1 MISLKL
7 RDDLAQEHWKAIE
20 GHLNDPRRRKTNN
33 LGYFEERVKRVF
45 TDGTTLKDIVLAS
58 PQNLEKMKC
67 QFSKIRGDADD
78 DKQFMKSFNCFRTNY
93 DKLNKRVIELEDKT
107 FYNSHTIIQNLG
119 LQVCPYCNRNQI
131 GYIKGRN
138 KAIHTL
144 DHFYPKA
151 DYPILALSFYNLIP
165 CCAACNKLKGPDE
178 PIFQNPYDSNHDWK
192 FKLRPSNAN
201 FLTNDEGVS
210 LDLVSTK
217 SDEKL
222 RAFEEVFH
230 VSDAYEIHKRDARE
244 VLKRHHVYNDTFLK
258 ELAKT
263 LDWESSDS
271 MSALKEMV
279 FGQQPSED
287 DIAHRALGKLAY
299 DILKD
304 ADLLF

>member
-1 MISLKL
+1 MINLPL
-7 RDDLAQEHWKAIE
+7 RDDLAQQHWEAIKW
-20 GHLNDPRRRKTNN
+20 HLSGLKKSSRTNN
-33 LGYFEERVKRVF
+33 LDHFEKRVKLVF
-45 TDGTTLKDIVLAS
+45 PDKTLEDVIVAQPQKLEEMKKEFSECLGSSLDQKKLKKDF
-58 PQNLEKMKC
+58 Q
-67 QFSKIRGDADD
+67 
-78 DKQFMKSFNCFRTNY
+78 CFLTNY
-93 DKLNKRVIELEDKT
+93 DKLNKRVMELEDKT
-107 FYNSHTIIQNLG
+107 FYTSHTIIQNLG

-151 DYPILALSFYNLIP
+151 HYPILALSFYNLIP
-165 CCAACNKLKGPDE
+165 CCAACNKLKGPKE
-178 PIFQNPYDSNHDWK
+178 PTFPNPYGCKHDWK
-192 FKLRPSNAN
+192 FKVRPSNAN

-210 LDLVSTK
+210 LDLVSTD

-230 VSDAYEIHKRDARE
+230 VSDAYEIHKREARE
-244 VLKRHHVYNDTFLK
+244 VLIRHHVYNDTFLK

-263 LDWESSDS
+263 LNVNGSDS

-279 FGQQPSED
+279 FGQQPTGED
-287 DIAHRALGKLAY
+287 IVHRALGKLAY

-304 ADLLF
+304 ADLLL